1 MAKRAVGRFVR
12 VTPRKARTVVNAI
25 RGRSVREALQ
35 ILRFIHKDAAG
46 PVRKILESALA
57 NSKAADATVDVDR
70 LVVSR
75 ASVGEGPKFLKR
87 WRMRAHG
94 RATRIVKRM
103 SHIEI
108 ALGEEG

>member
-1 MAKRAVGRFVR
+1 MVKRAIGRFVR

-25 RGRSVREALQ
+25 RGRNVREALQ
-35 ILRFIHKDAAG
+35 ILRFVQKDAAE
-46 PVRKILESALA
+46 PVRKVLESALA
-57 NSKAADATVDVDR
+57 NSKAADATLDVDR
-70 LVVSR
+70 LVVAR
-75 ASVGEGPKFLKR
+75 AVVQEGPKFLKR

-94 RATRIVKRM
+94 RATMIIKRM

>member
-1 MAKRAVGRFVR
+1 
-12 VTPRKARTVVNAI
+12 
-25 RGRSVREALQ
+25 
-35 ILRFIHKDAAG
+35 
-46 PVRKILESALA
+46 
-57 NSKAADATVDVDR
+57 VDVDK

-75 ASVGEGPKFLKR
+75 AVVQEGPKFLKR

-94 RATRIVKRM
+94 RATMIIKRM